1 MSMRTIQI
9 TVAGKVQGVW
19 FRKYTKEKAEVLGL
33 NGSVENLADGSVFI
47 IAQGEES
54 ALDEFIKWTSI
65 GSPESRVDNT
75 AIEELDEDLSEPFHI
90 KY

>member
-1 MSMRTIQI
+1 MRTIQI

-19 FRKYTKEKAEVLGL
+19 FRKYTKEKVEALGL

-47 IAQGEES
+47 IAQGVDS
-54 ALDEFIKWTSI
+54 ALDELIKWTSI
-65 GSPESRVDNT
+65 GSPESIVETVEVNDVEC
-75 AIEELDEDLSEPFHI
+75 EEMLNFQV

>member
-1 MSMRTIQI
+1 MGIIQI
-9 TVAGKVQGVW
+9 TVSGKVQGVW
-19 FRKYTKEKAEVLGL
+19 FRKCTKEKAEALGL
-33 NGSVENLADGSVFI
+33 SGSVENLADGSVFI
-47 IAQGEES
+47 IAQGEDS

-75 AIEELDEDLSEPFHI
+75 AIEELDGELLEAFHI